1 MQPKSFE
8 GLDEHSLANAIDCRV
23 RRQKTPGPADAL
35 ITHGDS
41 IGTKTK
47 LMHTK
52 PGETNQS
59 GTPTIFSLP
68 PRLLKKHGDNF
79 FQPEPQAQN
88 LNIKNKNLPRPI
100 EIAI

>member
-1 MQPKSFE
+1 
-8 GLDEHSLANAIDCRV
+8 
-23 RRQKTPGPADAL
+23 
-35 ITHGDS
+35 
-41 IGTKTK
+41 
-47 LMHTK
+47 MHTK